1 MSAENSRNRR
11 RLAAVAAFCV
21 FWGALLV
28 TIGFPPLL
36 VLAVLGGIVLLGA
49 IHVEGSRIGDALR
62 PRLRSATGKVSRID
76 WRRYSAAAR
85 FRARAV
91 ARAGGRL
98 GAWAGAL
105 AAAVSKRTRAAG
117 GAVVSAVESVQ
128 RRHAAARE
136 ARRLNEQAAAL
147 RHEGKVEQAIE
158 TGERA
163 LQLTRTVGDRR
174 AEALTLNG
182 IGLAQARAGDEVA
195 ALDSYETAV
204 TLLSELGDRHGAG
217 LVLANLGALHKVQG
231 HEDQAREAWVGAL
244 ERLEPGSPEH
254 ERTARQLR
262 IAS

>member
-36 VLAVLGGIVLLGA
+36 VLAVLGGIVLVGV
-49 IHVEGSRIGDALR
+49 IHVEGRGTADALR
-62 PRLRSATGKVSRID
+62 ARLRGATGRISRID
-76 WRRYSAAAR
+76 WQRYAVTTRLGAQAAAR
-85 FRARAV
+85 AGSRV
-91 ARAGGRL
+91 ASSAGE
-98 GAWAGAL
+98 L
-105 AAAVSKRTRAAG
+105 AATASKRTAAAG
-117 GAVVSAVESVQ
+117 GAAVSAVESVQ
-128 RRHAAARE
+128 RRHAVARE
-136 ARRLNEQAAAL
+136 ARLLNEQAATL
-147 RHEGKVEQAIE
+147 RHEGKVEQAVE
-158 TGERA
+158 VGERA
-163 LQLTRTVGDRR
+163 LQLVRTVGDRR

-204 TLLSELGDRHGAG
+204 ALLSELGDRHRAG

-244 ERLEPGSPEH
+244 ERLEPGTPEH

>member
-1 MSAENSRNRR
+1 VSAENSRNRR

-36 VLAVLGGIVLLGA
+36 VLALLGGIVLVGA
-49 IHVEGSRIGDALR
+49 IHVEGGQIADALR
-62 PRLRSATGKVSRID
+62 PRVSGVARKVSRID
-76 WRRYSAAAR
+76 WPRYAPAAR
-85 FRARAV
+85 LRARA
-91 ARAGGRL
+91 AAGAGRRL

-105 AAAVSKRTRAAG
+105 AAAAWKRTAAAG
-117 GAVVSAVESVQ
+117 ATAVSSVTMVQ

-147 RHEGKVEQAIE
+147 RHKGKVEQAIE

-195 ALDSYETAV
+195 ALDSYEAAV
-204 TLLSELGDRHGAG
+204 ALLSELGDRHGAG

-244 ERLEPGSPEH
+244 ERLEPGSLEH
-254 ERTARQLR
+254 ERTAQQLR